1 MKVSWLKSINDNE
14 SFSNIKRMGFEVIEL
29 EDLED
34 TDKTLN
40 NLYKQN
46 YNTVIISN
54 EVASFSQDIIKKYRK
69 NENINIIITPS
80 KRKWIFN

>member
-40 NLYKQN
+40 NLYQQN

-80 KRKWIFN
+80 KRKWIIN

>member
-40 NLYKQN
+40 NLYQQN

-80 KRKWIFN
+80 KRK